1 VSREVD
7 IAAVGALLADR
18 GRASML
24 TELLGGQPLAAGE
37 LARRA
42 GISPSGASNHLKQLL
57 EGGLVTATASGRSRV
72 YRLAD
77 AQVAD
82 ALEAL
87 GRIAPARNV
96 RGLKDAQR
104 YKAIAEAR
112 TCYDHLAGRLGVQLT
127 RSLVR
132 RRILR
137 EADGSFTVSRRG
149 ELWFADELTID
160 VEPLRNARRAFA
172 LQCLDL
178 TERQPHLAGALGAAV
193 ARAFLDRHH
202 ARRLPGTRALGLTP
216 DGTAWLAAHGVKL

>member
-1 VSREVD
+1 
-7 IAAVGALLADR
+7 
-18 GRASML
+18 ML

-42 GISPSGASNHLKQLL
+42 GISSSGASNHLKQLL

-72 YRLAD
+72 YRLAS
-77 AQVAD
+77 AEVAD

-87 GRIAPARNV
+87 GRVAPPRKV

-104 YKAIAEAR
+104 YEAIAEAR

-127 RSLVR
+127 RSLVTR
-132 RRILR
+132 RHLE
-137 EADGSFTVSRRG
+137 EADGSFVVSRRG
-149 ELWFADELTID
+149 ERWFARELAID
-160 VEPLRNARRAFA
+160 IDALRRAPRAFA

-178 TERQPHLAGALGAAV
+178 TERQPHLAGALGAAL
-193 ARAFLDRHH
+193 ARVFLERRY

-216 DGTAWLAAHGVKL
+216 DGIAWLEARGVKL

>member
-1 VSREVD
+1 
-7 IAAVGALLADR
+7 
-18 GRASML
+18 
-24 TELLGGQPLAAGE
+24 
-37 LARRA
+37 
-42 GISPSGASNHLKQLL
+42 
-57 EGGLVTATASGRSRV
+57 
-72 YRLAD
+72 
-77 AQVAD
+77 
-82 ALEAL
+82 
-87 GRIAPARNV
+87 
-96 RGLKDAQR
+96 
-104 YKAIAEAR
+104 
-112 TCYDHLAGRLGVQLT
+112 VQLT

-172 LQCLDL
+172 PQCLDL

-216 DGTAWLAAHGVKL
+216 DGTAWLAAHGGKL